1 VSIES
6 TRETMMRFFAAEHG
20 DVSMMAEDVVF
31 KFHHRD
37 R

>member
-1 VSIES
+1 MSIES
-6 TRETMMRFFAAEHG
+6 TRETMNRFFNAQHG